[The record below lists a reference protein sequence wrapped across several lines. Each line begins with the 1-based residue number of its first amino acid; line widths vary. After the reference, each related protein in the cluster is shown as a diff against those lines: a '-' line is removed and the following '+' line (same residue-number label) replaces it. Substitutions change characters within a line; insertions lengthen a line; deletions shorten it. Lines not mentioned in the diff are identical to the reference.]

1 MEAAMLIGGEWRQAA
16 SSEEIEVV
24 NPATEEVV
32 GSVPS
37 ADVADVELAV
47 ATAQKAF
54 PAWAATDVEERAH
67 VLAKA
72 AELIKEHAG
81 GLAALLTSEQGK
93 PVAEA
98 RGEVTHLAHGV
109 RYYAEAATKVRGA
122 HQELPSTLGRS
133 YGMVI
138 RRPMG
143 VCAAITPYN
152 FPLTLLGTKV
162 APALATGNTV
172 VAKPAST
179 TPLAT
184 LEVARLFA
192 EAGVPDGVLNVVT
205 GRGATIGDAL
215 VGHPDVRRIA
225 FTGETATGRHLMSIA
240 GPALKR
246 VTLELGGSDPVIV
259 CADAD
264 VDAAVKAVIIGRY
277 WNAGQ
282 ACLGCKRVF
291 VADAVFDDF
300 TAQLVERV
308 GRYEPGDG
316 TVKAEKPRLRMGPI
330 HTRRARDELVDQLQD
345 GVAKGGELLIGGG
358 TAGHDKGW
366 FLEPAVVAEPG
377 ADSRLVTEEVFGPVL
392 PIFRFTEL
400 DDALARANDTPY
412 GLGSSIWTHDV
423 RNINRAAQEIDAG
436 MTWVNQIHYGYDEL
450 PFGGIKDSGFGK
462 EHGLEAL
469 DSYVELKSVV
479 VGGSG
484 LMAVTYAADGRVGT
498 ITLDN
503 PPANSY
509 DIEMVVELGEAI
521 DEAAADA
528 TARVVVVRS
537 SSERFFCAGADIK
550 AFLANDIDANMEMIR
565 TAHTTLGRIAAARQ
579 AFVAWIAGHAL
590 GGGLEI
596 ALACDLR
603 YALAGEQRLGTPE
616 VSLGLLPGN
625 GGTQRL
631 TRQVGRGPALELL
644 LTGRQVTPDEAQALG
659 LVGRVF
665 ADEAAFDEHV
675 ARLAAGPPMAIAAI
689 KRCVHVG
696 GELSFEHGLEL
707 ERQGIEQ
714 LFRSQDAIEGLT
726 AFVEKRAPEF
736 VGA

>member
-1 MEAAMLIGGEWRQAA
+1 MLIGGEWRQAA

-37 ADVADVELAV
+37 AGAADVELAV
-47 ATAQKAF
+47 ATARRAF
-54 PAWAATDVEERAH
+54 PEWAATDVEQRAH

-72 AELIKEHAG
+72 AALIEERSAD
-81 GLAALLTSEQGK
+81 LAALLTAEQGK
-93 PVAEA
+93 PIAEA
-98 RGEVTHLAHGV
+98 RAEVTHLAHGV

-122 HQELPSTLGRS
+122 HQELPSALGPA

-205 GRGATIGDAL
+205 GRGSDIGDVL
-215 VGHPDVRRIA
+215 VGHPDVRRVA
-225 FTGETATGRHLMSIA
+225 FTGETETGRHIA
-240 GPALKR
+240 GIAAPALKR

-259 CADAD
+259 CEDAD

-282 ACLGCKRVF
+282 ACLGCKRVYIH
-291 VADAVFDDF
+291 DAVYDDF
-300 TAQLVERV
+300 VGALVERV

-330 HTRRARDELVDQLQD
+330 HKRSARDELVEQLED
-345 GVAKGGELLIGGG
+345 GVARGGEVLIGGG
-358 TAGHDKGW
+358 AGGHDKGW

-377 ADSRLVTEEVFGPVL
+377 EGSRLLTEEVFGPVL
-392 PIFRFTEL
+392 PVFRYSDF
-400 DDALARANDTPY
+400 DDAISRANDTRY

-423 RNINRAAQEIDAG
+423 RKIHRAAQEIDSG

-450 PFGGIKDSGFGK
+450 PFGGVKDSGFGK

-479 VGGSG
+479 VGG
-484 LMAVTYAADGRVGT
+484 
-498 ITLDN
+498 
-503 PPANSY
+503 
-509 DIEMVVELGEAI
+509 
-521 DEAAADA
+521 
-528 TARVVVVRS
+528 
-537 SSERFFCAGADIK
+537 
-550 AFLANDIDANMEMIR
+550 LA
-565 TAHTTLGRIAAARQ
+565 
-579 AFVAWIAGHAL
+579 
-590 GGGLEI
+590 
-596 ALACDLR
+596 
-603 YALAGEQRLGTPE
+603 
-616 VSLGLLPGN
+616 
-625 GGTQRL
+625 
-631 TRQVGRGPALELL
+631 
-644 LTGRQVTPDEAQALG
+644 
-659 LVGRVF
+659 
-665 ADEAAFDEHV
+665 
-675 ARLAAGPPMAIAAI
+675 
-689 KRCVHVG
+689 
-696 GELSFEHGLEL
+696 
-707 ERQGIEQ
+707 
-714 LFRSQDAIEGLT
+714 
-726 AFVEKRAPEF
+726 
-736 VGA
+736 